1 MARET
6 DYLNRQAIE
15 LRKRIGER
23 IFEVEKVELRSRR
36 SGKTSCSKKSSRS
49 SKHSSASQISLMKI
63 NTVTELAK
71 RKVEMQYARI

>member
-6 DYLNRQAIE
+6 DYLNRHAIE